1 MIEQSYVMVKPEFS
15 KHGAVI
21 REVMRR
27 LTAAGFEIV
36 DSAVVVYGKDEA
48 RQHYSAL
55 VEKPFYPELEE
66 YITSDCVYGMVV
78 EGENAVDEIR
88 ELVGATKNPA
98 PGTIRHDIPKGM
110 GLELRV
116 MQNVVHASDSVESA
130 KKEIKIYQDLVDQK
144 KYELER
150 F

>member
-1 MIEQSYVMVKPEFS
+1 MIEQSYVMVKPGFA
-15 KHGAVI
+15 KHGAVV
-21 REVMRR
+21 REVMKR
-27 LTAAGFEIV
+27 LQSAGMEIV
-36 DSAVVVYGKDEA
+36 DSAVVVYGKEEA
-48 RQHYSAL
+48 RLHYSAL
-55 VEKPFYPELEE
+55 AEKPFFKELEE
-66 YITSDCVYGMVV
+66 YITSDCVYGMIV
-78 EGENAVDEIR
+78 EGENAIDEIR

-116 MQNVVHASDSVESA
+116 MENVVHASDSVESA
-130 KKEIKIYQDLVDQK
+130 KKEIEIFKSLVDQK